1 MVGPILSKILRGHR
15 AKKTGIIS
23 KLNQNKKLKSTK
35 YAEFYLEFDG
45 HNLIINLWA
54 QIQVLI

>member
-1 MVGPILSKILRGHR
+1 MRKNDFTNKIQ
-15 AKKTGIIS
+15 KIKC
-23 KLNQNKKLKSTK
+23 TK
-35 YAEFYLEFDG
+35 DAEFYLEFDG